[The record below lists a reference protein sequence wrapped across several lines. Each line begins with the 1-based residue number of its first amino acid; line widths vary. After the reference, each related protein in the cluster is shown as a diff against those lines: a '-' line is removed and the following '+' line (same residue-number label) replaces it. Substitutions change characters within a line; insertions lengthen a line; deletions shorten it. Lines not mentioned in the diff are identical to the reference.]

1 MKVDVAVVGAGP
13 AGGATALRLAR
24 SGWRVVLLE
33 RERLPRY
40 KVCGGGVTR
49 KALAELP
56 FVPTEVLER
65 APRRARVSVRGRGAV
80 EIPTDRIAAWTV
92 MRDRFDARIVEE
104 AARAGAQVIDGRR
117 ALSVRDGVLITE
129 SGSIT
134 ARVVVG
140 ADGAASRIAAALG
153 LRPAPRLTPAIE
165 AEVEVNPRALARW
178 QEAVLFDFAVVPM
191 GYGWVFPKADH
202 LSIGL
207 CSLHDKLPGLRERT
221 LNYIG
226 AVLSGEPFRI
236 RSLLGHVLPVGG
248 PLGPLHRGATLLVG
262 DAAGLVDPFLGEG
275 IAYALRSARLA
286 AETIDRY
293 LRGEIA
299 DLAPYS
305 AAVAALHG
313 REFRWA
319 DRLGRIVFRHP
330 HAADRLAFRNRYIA
344 SLFVGV
350 LTGERGYRR
359 FVLDVWRAPH
369 RVAAGYLRRSVAP
382 RAVTVY
388 NDGDVG

>member
-1 MKVDVAVVGAGP
+1 
-13 AGGATALRLAR
+13 
-24 SGWRVVLLE
+24 
-33 RERLPRY
+33 
-40 KVCGGGVTR
+40 VTR

-56 FVPTEVLER
+56 LELTEVLER
-65 APRRARVSVRGRGAV
+65 APRRARVAVRGRGV
-80 EIPTDRIAAWTV
+80 VDIPIDRIAAWTV
-92 MRDRFDARIVEE
+92 MRDRFDGRIVEE
-104 AARAGAQVIDGRR
+104 AARAGAQVVEGVR
-117 ALSVRDGVLITE
+117 ALGVRDGVLVTE
-129 SGSIT
+129 RGAVA

-140 ADGAASRIAAALG
+140 ADGASSRIAASVG
-153 LRPAPRLTPAIE
+153 LRPAARLTPAIE
-165 AEVEVNPRALARW
+165 AEVEVSPAMLAAW
-178 QEAVLFDFAVVPM
+178 QEAVLFDFAAVPM

-207 CSLHDKLPGLRERT
+207 CSLHEKLPGVREQTQR
-221 LNYIG
+221 YVG
-226 AVLSGEPFRI
+226 ALLGSERYHI
-236 RSLLGHVLPVGG
+236 RSLLGHVLPIGG
-248 PLGPLHRGATLLVG
+248 PIGPVHHGATLLVG

-286 AETIDRY
+286 AVTIDRY

-305 AAVAALHG
+305 AAMAALHG

-330 HAADRLAFRNRYIA
+330 RVVDRLAFRNRFIA

-382 RAVTVY
+382 RGQTVY